1 MRRRAERV
9 RSAGTSDI
17 NLLSYRKRIVDL
29 EIPNGALDF
38 CMAEQDLNG
47 PQLTEAAAAVGCRL
61 DFSERFAPSAFCG
74 AVMSDLKIATKNTV

>member
-29 EIPNGALDF
+29 DPEIPNGALDF
-38 CMAEQDLNG
+38 CMAEQDLNKRRR
-47 PQLTEAAAAVGCRL
+47 QWAAASISRNGSHHPLFA
-61 DFSERFAPSAFCG
+61 ER
-74 AVMSDLKIATKNTV
+74 

>member
-1 MRRRAERV
+1 MRRWAERV

-29 EIPNGALDF
+29 DPEIPNGALDF

-47 PQLTEAAAAVGCRL
+47 PQLAEAAAAVGCRL
-61 DFSERFAPSAFCG
+61 DFSERFSPSALCG
-74 AVMSDLKIATKNTV
+74 AVMSD